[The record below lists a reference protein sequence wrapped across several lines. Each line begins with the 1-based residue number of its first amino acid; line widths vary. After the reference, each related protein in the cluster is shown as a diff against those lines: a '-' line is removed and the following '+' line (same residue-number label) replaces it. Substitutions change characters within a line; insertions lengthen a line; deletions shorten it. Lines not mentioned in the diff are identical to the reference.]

1 MGQIEAIVFDWGGV
15 LIDDP
20 RPGLLQYCAK
30 AFGISVEDYAEIH
43 DRFLDGFQKG
53 LLSEDAFWENICR
66 ELGRPKPERNSL
78 WGDAFRSAYSPRAEV
93 FSLAARLHNEGYR
106 TALLSNT
113 ELPAMRYFHTLN
125 YDMFDQLVF
134 SCAQGTAKPEKKIYE
149 VTVDKLRTD
158 AQHSVLIDDKIEYVN
173 GARQAGL
180 NAIVFKSIDQVK
192 DELARL
198 SVKID

>member
-1 MGQIEAIVFDWGGV
+1 MGQIEAVIFDWGGV

-66 ELGRPKPERNSL
+66 ELNKPKPEQNSL
-78 WGDAFRSAYSPRAEV
+78 WGDAFRSAYAPRAEV

-113 ELPAMRYFHTLN
+113 ELPAMQYFHQLN

-134 SCAQGTAKPEKKIYE
+134 SCAQGTAKPEKRIYE

-158 AQHSVLIDDKIEYVN
+158 AQHSVLIDDKLEYVD

-180 NAIVFKSIDQVK
+180 HAIVFKSIDQVK
-192 DELARL
+192 EELAQFSIRT
-198 SVKID
+198 D

>member
-1 MGQIEAIVFDWGGV
+1 MGQIEAIIFDWGGV

-30 AFGISVEDYAEIH
+30 AFGISVEDYVEIH

-53 LLSEDAFWENICR
+53 LLGEDAFWEDICR
-66 ELGRPKPERNSL
+66 ELNKPKPEQNSL

-93 FSLAARLHNEGYR
+93 FSLASKLHNEGYK

-113 ELPAMRYFHTLN
+113 EVPAMQYFHQLN

-134 SCAQGTAKPEKKIYE
+134 SCAQGTAKPEKRIYE
-149 VTVDKLRTD
+149 VTVCKLGTEAR
-158 AQHSVLIDDKIEYVN
+158 HSVLIDDKLEYVD
-173 GARQAGL
+173 GARQVGL
-180 NAIVFKSIDQVK
+180 NAIVFESIDQVK
-192 DELARL
+192 DELAQFSIRT
-198 SVKID
+198 D